1 MIEYAPQ
8 PLGGDPSM
16 HVHTMYRDP
25 DQRLRPEG
33 GAKMSARRLVVC
45 ALALLAA
52 APAGAHRL
60 DEYLQATTL
69 AVEKGR
75 VEVEIRL
82 TPGVAV
88 FPIVFASIDSDADGV
103 MSAKEQRAYADRV
116 TGDLSLSVD
125 GRRLPLRLVSSTFAP
140 RELLQEGRGEIQL
153 QLEADVPGAAA
164 RRRLTFENHHQSR
177 IGSYLVNGLVPRDP
191 DIQLGAQHRNHDQSF
206 YRLDYVDGSVPASV
220 LVVHAVVGAVG
231 LD

>member
-1 MIEYAPQ
+1 
-8 PLGGDPSM
+8 
-16 HVHTMYRDP
+16 
-25 DQRLRPEG
+25 
-33 GAKMSARRLVVC
+33 MSARRALVC

-75 VEVEIRL
+75 VEMEIRL

-103 MSAKEQRAYADRV
+103 MSAKERRAYADRV

-164 RRRLTFENHHQSR
+164 RRRLTFENHHQNR

-220 LVVHAVVGAVG
+220 LSFTLWSAPWGWIDGVLMALLVG
-231 LD
+231 LALLVRHRFAARAVTGRKPYARGGW